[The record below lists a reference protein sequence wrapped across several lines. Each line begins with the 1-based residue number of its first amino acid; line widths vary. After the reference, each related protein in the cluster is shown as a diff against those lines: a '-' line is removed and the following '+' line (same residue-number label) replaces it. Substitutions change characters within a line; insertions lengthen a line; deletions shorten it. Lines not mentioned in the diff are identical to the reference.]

1 MWRWLGAGVKLEPCH
16 YSEAAQQCHGHDER
30 EAKARCAV
38 GGADAIRL
46 RCHTRHRPSHW
57 VGDASVSIDAF
68 STADTAHSCVARST
82 GTGTLDVLSFALS
95 ARECP

>member
-1 MWRWLGAGVKLEPCH
+1 MWLWLGAGGKLEPCH
-16 YSEAAQQCHGHDER
+16 YSDAAHQCHGHHEPD
-30 EAKARCAV
+30 APRCAV
-38 GGADAIRL
+38 RGGDAIRL